1 MYISILKTKGKKG
14 TIVTEDL
21 QSVVNRMKE
30 GTYSRAVLAF
40 REIYPFTRSL
50 SDGRVESDLKLSE
63 NLPRLCFA
71 AELKNINGE
80 RRMMRYNGMVVLEA
94 SNLEDYDDAIALR
107 DAAARMPYTLLA
119 FIGASG
125 RSVHIV
131 CRGELYPDGA
141 AADGATPASLPS
153 GTDAINRFHRALY
166 QKCRTVYNSQLGIT
180 LDTVV
185 PDVERTVYVSSDTQ
199 LHYAPDAMPMYVAD
213 SDDGKPV
220 PRLADPQD
228 EWKQNRLMPGR
239 SLKRSYQL
247 NFMFILT
254 DVLGR
259 SFTLPDEDRV
269 AQLLMQI
276 AGRCMMEEIPQATAQ
291 SLVMCH
297 PLLNTDVLLVEKT
310 FEAAYCVKNIKKYW
324 ERNKTKPL
332 KSVPEDTLLMM
343 KTDIFL
349 NTNYEMRKNVMTGVA
364 QYRDKNSEDTAF
376 YDLSE
381 DVCNTMTLRAK
392 EMGLKSWDKDIARF
406 INSSRIE
413 FYDPVNDWMDHLPR
427 WDGRDRIKALAA
439 RVPCR
444 QPHWEKYFRTWM
456 LAMTAHWMGRA
467 ALTGNALTPLLI
479 GRQGCGKTS
488 FCRILLPPELR
499 DYYNDR
505 INFKN
510 ETDLN
515 LGLTSFALINIDEF
529 DKTTA
534 RQQVVL
540 KYLLSTADVKFRP
553 PYGKAYRQYRRYA
566 SFIGTTNSQQ
576 PLNDPTGSRRFIC
589 AEVTGQ
595 IDFSDTLDHRQ
606 IFAQLKQ
613 QVEQGVRYWLTDDET
628 ALLIEENERF
638 RNVSSLE
645 ELISNMFRR
654 PDEGETA
661 SWLSLTEVME
671 SLQRRYG
678 KAALKDV
685 SPTKVG
691 LVLSGKVLNFEKK
704 RSKEGV
710 RYLMAEV

>member
-1 MYISILKTKGKKG
+1 MA
-14 TIVTEDL
+14 EDL

-50 SDGRVESDLKLSE
+50 SDGRIESDLKLSE

-80 RRMMRYNGMVVLEA
+80 RRMMRYNGLVVLEA

-141 AADGATPASLPS
+141 ATDGAVPASLPS

-185 PDVERTVYVSSDTQ
+185 PDVERTVYMSCDTQ
-199 LHYAPDAMPMYVAD
+199 LHYAPDAMPMYVAEA
-213 SDDGKPV
+213 DDGKPV

-228 EWKQNRLMPGR
+228 EWRQNQLMPGR
-239 SLKRSYQL
+239 SQKRSYQL

-297 PLLNTDVLLVEKT
+297 PLLNTDALLVEKT
-310 FEAAYCVKNIKKYW
+310 FEAAYCVKNIRKYW
-324 ERNKTKPL
+324 ERNRTKPL
-332 KSVPEDTLLMM
+332 KSVPEDTLMMM

-364 QYRDKNSEDTAF
+364 QYRDKNSEDASF
-376 YDLSE
+376 YDLSDE
-381 DVCNTMTLRAK
+381 VCNTMTLRAK
-392 EMGLKSWDKDIARF
+392 ELGLKSWDKDIARF

-413 FYDPVNDWMDHLPR
+413 LYDPVNDWMDHLPR

-613 QVEQGVRYWLTDDET
+613 QVEQGARYWLTDDET
-628 ALLIEENERF
+628 ELLIEENERF
-638 RNVSSLE
+638 RSVSSLE
-645 ELISNMFRR
+645 ELISNLFRR
-654 PDEGETA
+654 PEEGEA
-661 SWLSLTEVME
+661 ARWLSLTEVMD

-691 LVLSGKVLNFEKK
+691 LVLSGKALNFEKK